1 MVLNVQD
8 FAYDIGIF
16 AGLGL
21 GMYAM
26 NQLLGQR
33 LSDTNVLEGHPSI
46 QRSPFVRPV
55 LQVHELQQPAL
66 FAELLGMLDRFLTVI
81 DLDLVN
87 YGFEANRLAV
97 AIPQKVR
104 QICRLAS
111 HSSDARVASLAIDIE
126 GDDVQAFETIC
137 DQSVRNMML
146 NDRR

>member
-81 DLDLVN
+81 DLDLLN
-87 YGFEANRLAV
+87 YGFETIQIVIDSFFGKSIFTFSYVDPYGGNSSTYGIVLRQSFNNRFG
-97 AIPQKVR
+97 P
-104 QICRLAS
+104 
-111 HSSDARVASLAIDIE
+111 
-126 GDDVQAFETIC
+126 
-137 DQSVRNMML
+137 
-146 NDRR
+146 